1 MNIIQMLV
9 RGGSPKVVRCSPS
22 MVGMVPHSECCVAL
36 KRFSALGE
44 GTKGSLIGSKGA
56 LATSK
61 LGTSS
66 SHMIVVGSIILV
78 EVLIPQTSHYLEQNS
93 TEPLCDSV
101 LTSASTP
108 SSSCCIIITCPA
120 PGTCPD
126 MPMIA
131 INACKLC
138 CVMLL
143 IQH

>member
-1 MNIIQMLV
+1 MTILIMSIIQLLM
-9 RGGSPKVVRCSPS
+9 KVVRGSPY
-22 MVGMVPHSECCVAL
+22 MVGMVPHSQMLCGAQE
-36 KRFSALGE
+36 E
-44 GTKGSLIGSKGA
+44 GTKGSLIGIKEA

-66 SHMIVVGSIILV
+66 SHMIVVGSILLV

-101 LTSASTP
+101 PTSASTP
-108 SSSCCIIITCPA
+108 SSCCCIIITCPA
-120 PGTCPD
+120 PCTCPN
-126 MPMIA
+126 MPMIPM
-131 INACKLC
+131 NPCKLC